1 MSPSQR
7 QRSTNAALIAASTF
21 ESGGDCASLSASLI
35 HSATCSSRSVRLLW
49 ACHAC
54 LAALH
59 DYLGGVAYR
68 KRLLL
73 DCPRLHGRGP
83 FMVHPRALRLAGRQ
97 LSTLLRSGAQ
107 AASSGRGR
115 GSDARCIPRSR
126 RESISPTLLQ
136 APERAKSNTRSIV
149 AWFASMA
156 GLATLA
162 MLRLLYGRFKRVRPG
177 GAQRPIPHR

>member
-7 QRSTNAALIAASTF
+7 QRSADAAFIAASTF

-83 FMVHPRALRLAGRQ
+83 FMGHPRALRLAGRQ

-115 GSDARCIPRSR
+115 GSDARCILRDQGVRRYRRPCCKLRSERSR
-126 RESISPTLLQ
+126 T
-136 APERAKSNTRSIV
+136 
-149 AWFASMA
+149 
-156 GLATLA
+156 
-162 MLRLLYGRFKRVRPG
+162 RVRSSPCSHP
-177 GAQRPIPHR
+177 RPVWLP